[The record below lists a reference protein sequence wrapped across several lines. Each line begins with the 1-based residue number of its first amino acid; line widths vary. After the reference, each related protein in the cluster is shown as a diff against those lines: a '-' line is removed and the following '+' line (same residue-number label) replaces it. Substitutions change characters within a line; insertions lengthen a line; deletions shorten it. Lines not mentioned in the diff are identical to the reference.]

1 MIYYRLLAI
10 INLLFTTLIVRIVLG
25 ELNILEDTS
34 PKTFL
39 IFFTVISVL
48 MFIMMIMTKK
58 DKTIIYKKEKIT
70 ITNNDRMF
78 IKLIRKSDYKVNKKL
93 IKMIENKGRGFSK
106 LISFTI
112 TLALFIKILQIA
124 NVKINLSQNQK
135 LIILLLIAS
144 IMFFV
149 GLTVLLDTK
158 AIQYNIILPYYKN
171 LILLETINE
180 LDENDEF
187 NYIKFLRKYKD
198 IGFDK
203 NDINELKEEIKK
215 ESDRVSLLIDIDK
228 NTDVLK

>member
-10 INLLFTTLIVRIVLG
+10 INLLFTTLIIRVVLD
-25 ELNILEDTS
+25 ELNVLKDTS
-34 PKTFL
+34 PQTFL
-39 IFFTVISVL
+39 IFFTLISVL

-93 IKMIENKGRGFSK
+93 EKMIEGKGKSLSK
-106 LISFTI
+106 LTSFVI
-112 TLALFIKILQIA
+112 TLALFIKILQIT
-124 NVKINLSQNQK
+124 NVKISLSQNIK

-144 IMFFV
+144 LMFFV

-171 LILLETINE
+171 LILLETIKE

-203 NDINELKEEIKK
+203 NDLNELKEEIKK
-215 ESDRVSLLIDIDK
+215 GSNRVSLLIEIDK
-228 NTDVLK
+228 NTDILK

>member
-10 INLLFTTLIVRIVLG
+10 IDLLFTTLIVRVVLG
-25 ELNILEDTS
+25 ELNVLEDTS
-34 PKTFL
+34 PTTFL
-39 IFFTVISVL
+39 IFFTLISVL
-48 MFIMMIMTKK
+48 MFIMMIITKR

-78 IKLIRKSDYKVNKKL
+78 IKLIRKSDYKVNEKL

-112 TLALFIKILQIA
+112 TLALFIKIIQIA

-135 LIILLLIAS
+135 LIILLLIAGL
-144 IMFFV
+144 MFFI
-149 GLTVLLDTK
+149 GLTVLLNPRN
-158 AIQYNIILPYYKN
+158 IQYNIISPYYKN
-171 LILLETINE
+171 LILLETIKE
-180 LDENDEF
+180 LDKNNEF

-215 ESDRVSLLIDIDK
+215 ESDRVSLLIEIDK
-228 NTDVLK
+228 NTDILK